1 MQRFLIAFSILII
14 SIIGCRTAQPNLSLI
29 KFGKRIMAKLF
40 NINGFRYIPCDVSF
54 RDQRAAYEIFEKE
67 LEISRLGI
75 QLLAFNLCRNFK
87 NPF

>member
-1 MQRFLIAFSILII
+1 
-14 SIIGCRTAQPNLSLI
+14 
-29 KFGKRIMAKLF
+29 MAKLF